1 MTAYDKI
8 HTGNQSRLEWISL
21 VYLLFFVLAVASP
34 SFISHGYFGLKEEY
48 AEETLIFIFGIAGLI
63 TFTLYNRIMESR
75 LKERDTA
82 IIDAERA
89 KKELIDSYRYIG
101 QVNRQ
106 IDMLKKLSNQTS
118 MTLVDAA
125 AYRKDLLQ
133 SIVSNAAA
141 VTGSRRALLRFADI
155 AKLRTDSETYF
166 SIGNSKPLKISNHE
180 LRGVHEN
187 GMSHAF
193 VDSEEGHSVL
203 VVASDRKSSLVRA
216 FLIFSVE
223 ETPISDVEVS
233 LLKVFVNQAE
243 LVYFNLNE
251 KPAGATTPLQMID
264 AVTAAEK
271 GEVS

>member
-1 MTAYDKI
+1 
-8 HTGNQSRLEWISL
+8 
-21 VYLLFFVLAVASP
+21 
-34 SFISHGYFGLKEEY
+34 
-48 AEETLIFIFGIAGLI
+48 
-63 TFTLYNRIMESR
+63 
-75 LKERDTA
+75 
-82 IIDAERA
+82 
-89 KKELIDSYRYIG
+89 
-101 QVNRQ
+101 
-106 IDMLKKLSNQTS
+106 
-118 MTLVDAA
+118 
-125 AYRKDLLQ
+125 
-133 SIVSNAAA
+133 
-141 VTGSRRALLRFADI
+141 
-155 AKLRTDSETYF
+155 
-166 SIGNSKPLKISNHE
+166 
-180 LRGVHEN
+180 
-187 GMSHAF
+187 MSHAF